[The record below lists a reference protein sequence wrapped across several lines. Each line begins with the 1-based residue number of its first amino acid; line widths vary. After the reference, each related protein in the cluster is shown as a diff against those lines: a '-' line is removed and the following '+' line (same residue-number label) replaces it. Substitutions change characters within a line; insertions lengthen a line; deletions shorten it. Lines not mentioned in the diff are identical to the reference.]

1 MVPLHS
7 SSKNEKSVI
16 ILAGDVFSIGS
27 CFRAYSP
34 FGGYSVNS
42 YCDKLMEMNM

>member
-1 MVPLHS
+1 LVPLYS
-7 SSKNEKSVI
+7 SSKNEKSDL

-27 CFRAYSP
+27 CFRAYPP
-34 FGGYSVNS
+34 FGGYSVHN